1 MGHDMFCYQCEQ
13 TDRAGGVA
21 GCTVKGNCGKDS
33 TTAALQDLLIHVCKG
48 IAQYATAGAEFG
60 AGPDREAA
68 AFVVHGMFSTL
79 TNVNFNAT
87 RFVTMIHEGVGHRDR
102 VAAAHTRAAR
112 DAGQEPAPL
121 TGPAAFQPART
132 VDGLLLQAAEAGVRA
147 DREELGDDIIGLRAF
162 VLYALK
168 GVCAYAH
175 HARVVHFVSD
185 EVDAEIQGH
194 LAYLAEGP
202 TDQEELLQRIL
213 AVGSTNLKVME
224 LLDSAN
230 TGTFG
235 TPRPTKVRITPV
247 AGKAILVSG
256 HGFDEL
262 VELLRQTEDTGIQ
275 VYTHGEML
283 PAHSYPEL
291 AKFPHLAG
299 NYGGAWQDQQQD
311 FAAFPGPIVMTS
323 NCLIEPLPAYRSR
336 TFTTGPVGWPG
347 VRHIGNYDF
356 RTVIRAARATPG
368 FPQTAPEKKITIGYG
383 RRALLEIGDDIV
395 RAVQS
400 GDIRH
405 MFLIGGCD
413 GAAPGRD
420 YYTELARS
428 TPQES
433 VILTLG
439 CNKYRFNKLTHGTT
453 PGGLPRLL
461 DVGQCNDTYSA
472 IRVAETL
479 ATALDRTVNDLP
491 LTLVLAWFE
500 QKALAILT
508 TVLFLGLRNV
518 RTGPSVPAF
527 VTEPVWNLL
536 VERFG
541 LRTSR
546 SAEEDLADILGAAR

>member
-1 MGHDMFCYQCEQ
+1 MAHDMFCYQCEQ
-13 TDRAGGVA
+13 TDRTGGTA
-21 GCTVKGNCGKDS
+21 GCTVKGNCGKDA

-48 IAQYATAGAEFG
+48 ISQHARAAAERG
-60 AGPDREAA
+60 VGLDREAA

-87 RFVTMIHEGVGHRDR
+87 RFVKMIHEGAALRDR
-102 VAAAHTRAAR
+102 VRAAHEQAAR
-112 DAGQEPAPL
+112 EAGEEPAEL
-121 TGPAAFQPART
+121 SGPAAFRPAAK
-132 VDGLLLQAAEAGVRA
+132 VDDLLLQAAEAGILA
-147 DREELGDDIIGLRAF
+147 DAEEVGADITGLRAF
-162 VLYALK
+162 VLYSLK

-175 HARVVHFVSD
+175 HARVVDYRSD
-185 EVDAEIQGH
+185 EVDSEIEGH
-194 LAYLAEGP
+194 LAYLADGP
-202 TDQEELLQRIL
+202 SDREELLQRVL
-213 AVGSTNLKVME
+213 AVGATNLKVME

-235 TPRPTKVRITPV
+235 TPRPTKVKVSAVR
-247 AGKAILVSG
+247 GKAVLVSG

-262 VELLRQTEDTGIQ
+262 LEILKQTEGTGIQ

-291 AKFPHLAG
+291 NRYEHLAG

-323 NCLIEPLPAYRSR
+323 NCLIEPLPAYKTR

-347 VRHIGNYDF
+347 VRHIGDYDF
-356 RTVIRAARATPG
+356 KGVVRAAKGTPG
-368 FPQTAPEKKITIGYG
+368 FPADEPEKEITIGYG

-395 RAVQS
+395 GAITS

-413 GAAPGRD
+413 GTAPGRD
-420 YYTELARS
+420 YYTELATS
-428 TPQES
+428 TPAES

-479 ATALDRTVNDLP
+479 ATAMDRTVNDLP

-508 TVLFLGLRNV
+508 TVLHLGLRNV

-536 VERFG
+536 SERFG

-546 SAEEDLADILGAAR
+546 SAQQDLADALGATR